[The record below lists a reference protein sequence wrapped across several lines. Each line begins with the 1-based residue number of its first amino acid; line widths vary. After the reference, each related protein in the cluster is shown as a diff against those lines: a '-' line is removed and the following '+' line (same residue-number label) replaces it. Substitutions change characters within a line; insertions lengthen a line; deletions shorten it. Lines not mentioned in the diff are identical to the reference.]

1 MIILKIPMKPLTENK
16 NAYFEY
22 EILSSYEAGIELKGG
37 EVKSIIQHGISLRG
51 TYATLKNEEVWFINC
66 DIPPYQPKNINKEY
80 EQKRSRK
87 LLLHKSEIR
96 ELIGKTKEK
105 GLTLIPLKMYKKGS
119 KIKLEIGLGKA
130 KNKKDKREVIRKRD
144 TEKEIRREL
153 KR

>member
-1 MIILKIPMKPLTENK
+1 MIILKIPMKSLAENK

-37 EVKSIIQHGISLRG
+37 EVKSIILRGISLKG
-51 TYATLKNEEVWFINC
+51 TYATLKNNEVWLINC
-66 DIPPYQPKNINKEY
+66 DIPPYQPKNKGIEY

-87 LLLHKSEIR
+87 LLLHKSEIK

-130 KNKKDKREVIRKRD
+130 KNKKDKREAIKKKD
-144 TEKEIRREL
+144 IEKDIRREL